1 METSMRRVPQM
12 VSLRICSCSRKV
24 LRSRAV
30 RWMTSRAVSPAGVR
44 VTPCLLRRK
53 SAAPR
58 SASMFWSRLLRVGWE
73 R

>member
-30 RWMTSRAVSPAGVR
+30 RWMTSHAVSPAGVR